1 MKQKY
6 WILLAAGG
14 SVSLLLSAI
23 IFQYWENLVPCK
35 LCIWQ
40 RYPHVVAI
48 AMSLVALRRP
58 NSTFIILGSL
68 TVLISAGIGLYHVGV
83 ESRWWQ
89 GPVSCTSSSI
99 EGMTTEDLFN
109 QIMKSPVVRCD
120 DIAWQFAGISMAGWN
135 VLLSIIL
142 AGFWLLALR
151 KR

>member
-68 TVLISAGIGLYHVGV
+68 TVLVSAGIGLYHVGV

-99 EGMTTEDLFN
+99 EGMTTEDLF
-109 QIMKSPVVRCD
+109 
-120 DIAWQFAGISMAGWN
+120 
-135 VLLSIIL
+135 
-142 AGFWLLALR
+142 
-151 KR
+151 